1 MDIPKEIYPQP
12 EYDVKEDLKV
22 YIRNDPMFYRKS
34 FFPAFEDYK
43 KNKKTTVIADM
54 VQNGLK
60 NYCAKFNL
68 PFNPNELLTKEDI
81 TTVVSEL
88 IKDEMEDLSEGI
100 MDRVKGAISSDPI
113 FKAWKN
119 IYKTKGENAAL
130 AYLKQNKSPEKHKQF
145 KAMIGVG

>member
-1 MDIPKEIYPQP
+1 MKINEFYDMDIPKEIYPKP

-43 KNKKTTVIADM
+43 KNKKTQVISDM

-60 NYCAKFNL
+60 NYCAKFEL
-68 PFNPNELLTKEDI
+68 PFAPNELLTKEDI

-88 IKDEMEDLSEGI
+88 IKDELEDRNES
-100 MDRVKGAISSDPI
+100 
-113 FKAWKN
+113 
-119 IYKTKGENAAL
+119 Y
-130 AYLKQNKSPEKHKQF
+130 
-145 KAMIGVG
+145 